1 MTKYILL
8 MGNISAIAHVT
19 ENVCG
24 IVSLKPDIFYCTAK
38 KMSFWRIW
46 NTPTKTIKKKSKQIH
61 LQKSG

>member
-24 IVSLKPDIFYCTAK
+24 IVSLKPDIFNYMVK
-38 KMSFWRIW
+38 KMSLWRIW
-46 NTPTKTIKKKSKQIH
+46 NTPTKTIRKKSEQIH